1 MLYTREREIFFF
13 KWKKINPLGK
23 IYSFATCEKN
33 SSGQHYEA
41 LCLND

>member
-1 MLYTREREIFFF
+1 MLYTREREIFFLME
-13 KWKKINPLGK
+13 KNKPTWK